1 MADIHAVD
9 YNTDSEGM
17 LRPPHGG
24 LVETQDLVL
33 ACILGTFGFAMR
45 GYVPVSVA
53 FHADNIATI
62 LKQGH
67 GNLRLCQVRMTFHF
81 EGPKHPTYGQLT
93 YSRIMAAYLLCRL
106 HQRVRRGEE
115 ADKQHPEMLE
125 SMVARAVKCAQKN
138 DVCQQMMYDVM
149 QCIDMASNLFVM
161 TETISELAKDPMLA
175 VMRKLSKPGG
185 LAHVAQPLNA
195 ESQVMAKRQFYQ
207 KV

>member
-9 YNTDSEGM
+9 YDVDNEGK
-17 LRPPHGG
+17 LRPPQMG

-33 ACILGTFGFAMR
+33 ACVLGTFGFSMR
-45 GYVPVSVA
+45 GYVPVSVT

-62 LKQGH
+62 LKEGS
-67 GNLRLCQVRMTFHF
+67 GNLRLCQTRMTFHF

-115 ADKQHPEMLE
+115 SDMLNA
-125 SMVARAVKCAQKN
+125 MVSRAVKCAEKN
-138 DVCQQMMYDVM
+138 NVCRQMMYDVM

-161 TETISELAKDPMLA
+161 TETISELVKDPMLA
-175 VMRKLSKPGG
+175 IMRKLSKPGG